1 MLWKRPSQADLKE
14 VVSKAAERLLIC
26 SPFITRPGLR
36 VVADSLQAGVSKIE
50 IWTRFNERDWLTGA
64 TDPDGLLEFVEDR
77 PGGINFNLRISNLL
91 HAKFIMADQTGA
103 LIASSN
109 LTYGGYAQNIEIGK
123 VIEGAEVRD
132 LVSYINS
139 TRPLLSEASIDNLR
153 EFVTRCNTRVADREA
168 LIDLVREVSPAPPPG
183 RRPIIPLNEFIRYC
197 QSFSGEAPDN
207 IRIIYYNTDGNNR
220 TGHLKQ
226 GFYGC
231 QRFLQEYPQHIA
243 YVASRPSA
251 EPFDLRGT
259 PVENDW
265 RDFIKKYHNE
275 ADDSLGYDLS
285 ILVHTYLTPGFG
297 GVRLGGSGG
306 DPPFKL
312 VWPLVARMMRA

>member
-1 MLWKRPSQADLKE
+1 MWKRPSETDLRQ
-14 VVSKAAERLLIC
+14 VISKAAESLLIC

-36 VVADSLQAGVSKIE
+36 TVANSLQASVSRIE

-77 PGGINFNLRISNLL
+77 HARIKESRICCTPNSS
-91 HAKFIMADQTGA
+91 IADQASG

-109 LTYGGYAQNIEIGK
+109 LTYGGYAQNIEIAE
-123 VIEGAEVRD
+123 VAEGAEVND
-132 LVSYINS
+132 LLVYINS
-139 TRPLLSEASIDNLR
+139 TRPLLSEASVENLR

-168 LIDLVREVSPAPPPG
+168 LIDLVREIAPAPPPG
-183 RRPIIPLNEFIRYC
+183 RRPVIPLNEFIRYC

-243 YVASRPSA
+243 YVASRLA
-251 EPFDLRGT
+251 TEPFDLRGT
-259 PVENDW
+259 PLEDDW
-265 RDFIKKYHNE
+265 TKFLADFGGE
-275 ADDSLGYDLS
+275 GDDVYGYDMSTLQS
-285 ILVHTYLTPGFG
+285 YLTPDLG
-297 GVRLGGSGG
+297 GHRLGGGGG
-306 DPPFKL
+306 DYPFKL
-312 VWPLVARMMRA
+312 VWPLVARMIGA

>member
-1 MLWKRPSQADLKE
+1 MVWKRPSQTDLKE
-14 VVSKAAERLLIC
+14 VVSQAAGSLLIC

-36 VVADSLQAGVSKIE
+36 SVADSLQAGVSRIE

-77 PGGINFNLRISNLL
+77 RGSINFNFRISNLL
-91 HAKFIMADQTGA
+91 HAKFIMADRTGA

-109 LTYGGYAQNIEIGK
+109 LTYGGYTQNIEIAK
-123 VIEGAEVRD
+123 VIEGSEVRD
-132 LVSYINS
+132 LVSYINT

-168 LIDLVREVSPAPPPG
+168 LIDLVREVAPAPPPG
-183 RRPIIPLNEFIRYC
+183 KRPLIPLNEFIRYC

-207 IRIIYYNTDGNNR
+207 IRVIYHNIDGNNR

-231 QRFLQEYPQHIA
+231 QRFLQEYPQHTA
-243 YVASRPSA
+243 YVASTPPA

-259 PVENDW
+259 PLGDDW
-265 RDFIKKYHNE
+265 SKFVAAFGSE
-275 ADDSLGYDLS
+275 ADDLYGYDLS
-285 ILVHTYLTPGFG
+285 TLRSYLTPDFG
-297 GVRLGGSGG
+297 GYRSGG
-306 DPPFKL
+306 GGGDYPFKL
-312 VWPLVARMMRA
+312 VWPLVARMIAA